1 MEAGPTLRGFQFLN
15 TLLISTLV
23 SVAARAGVVFF
34 AFCADKLVIDKIDA
48 NTIDPRIDIRIVINL
63 LILK

>member
-1 MEAGPTLRGFQFLN
+1 M
-15 TLLISTLV
+15 STFV
-23 SVAARAGVVFF
+23 SVAATAGAVFF

-63 LILK
+63 LI